1 MPDERFFTAWWNV
14 ARLSPWQSETT
25 CADPLSTHLN
35 CGATPELSSLGT
47 FKPINETARFGFLHE
62 KEQQGQAQ
70 GGIPA
75 P

>member
-1 MPDERFFTAWWNV
+1 
-14 ARLSPWQSETT
+14 
-25 CADPLSTHLN
+25 LN

-47 FKPINETARFGFLHE
+47 FKPISEAARFGFLHE
-62 KEQQGQAQ
+62 EEQQGQAQ